1 MSNTFYSRHKE
12 ILLKLSSVFL
22 VLLVFVVIEG
32 LVRLIVP
39 GNPSDDMIDIGQI
52 NLFSKEVI
60 QGETW
65 YKISNKNAYSDRN
78 ILFKEEKEKDQ
89 IRIICL
95 GGSASAS
102 WPHPP
107 SEIYNSY
114 LEKSLQNIYPS
125 KKIEIINCSAHGFAS
140 YRVRQVFETIV
151 ALKPDAVI
159 IWSGNNEFFR
169 TSQLQKLWPEKFSD

>member
-1 MSNTFYSRHKE
+1 MHKQYSKYIPVSNTFYSRHKE
-12 ILLKLSSVFL
+12 ILLKLSSIFL
-22 VLLVFVVIEG
+22 VLLVFVVIEV
-32 LVRLIVP
+32 LVRLFFP
-39 GNPSDDMIDIGQI
+39 GNPTDDMIDIGPI
-52 NLFSKEVI
+52 NLFSKEII

-78 ILFKEEKEKDQ
+78 ILFKKEKEKDQ

-107 SEIYNSY
+107 TEIYNSY
-114 LEKSLQNIYPS
+114 LEKSLQKTYPS

-140 YRVRQVFETIV
+140 YRIRQIFETIIPLQPV
-151 ALKPDAVI
+151 AFI
-159 IWSGNNEFFR
+159 IWCGNNEF
-169 TSQLQKLWPEKFSD
+169 L